1 MSTTDVHPPEADEP
15 EGPRRRVRVAPFV
28 ALAAALVIGALFVLL
43 AGSKT
48 QTNKEDPYTPLLG
61 KAAPNIVG
69 TTLDGQSFDLSR
81 RRGSWVVVNF
91 FQSSCVPCKQ
101 EHPDLVA
108 FQQQQAKTADGAEL
122 VTVVFDDDAKSVKS
136 FFQQN
141 GGGGW
146 PVVVDDGSAPVDYG
160 VSKVPETWIISP
172 TGLVVEHI
180 ISTVTADGLSAEVQ
194 RLREQAGS

>member
-1 MSTTDVHPPEADEP
+1 M
-15 EGPRRRVRVAPFV
+15 
-28 ALAAALVIGALFVLL
+28 
-43 AGSKT
+43 
-48 QTNKEDPYTPLLG
+48 
-61 KAAPNIVG
+61 
-69 TTLDGQSFDLSR
+69 
-81 RRGSWVVVNF
+81 VNF

-108 FQQQQAKTADGAEL
+108 FQQQQAAMGDGAEL

-141 GGGGW
+141 GGGDW

-160 VSKVPETWIISP
+160 VSKVPETWIIAP